1 MPLPD
6 TPCNVCE
13 ADDKWPSMYPKPS
26 CRMKRDME
34 NVENVVTKGV
44 YREILKNRE
53 EDKIDIPC
61 PMVRL
66 NERK

>member
-1 MPLPD
+1 
-6 TPCNVCE
+6 
-13 ADDKWPSMYPKPS
+13 
-26 CRMKRDME
+26 MKRDME